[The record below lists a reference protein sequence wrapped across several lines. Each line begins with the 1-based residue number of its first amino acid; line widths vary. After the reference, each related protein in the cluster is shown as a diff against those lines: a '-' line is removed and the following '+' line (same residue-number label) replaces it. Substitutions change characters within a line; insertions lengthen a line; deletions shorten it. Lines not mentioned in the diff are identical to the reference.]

1 MVSIVW
7 LCLCIPF
14 ASAVPLYGRDGGYS
28 GYASYVPMRNHLQNG
43 HGEDSIDTSAG
54 SPEISRKPLK
64 EPTSASQEEYDEP
77 KAYDA
82 LSYKPSYQHGYD
94 NNNLGHDG
102 ASAPYAKATL
112 YGQGSG
118 GYQSQHI
125 GLHND
130 KEHDY
135 KDDYVSDPQP
145 YEYGYALK
153 DGYGN
158 TQHRKESSDGH
169 GSVKGSYGF
178 TDEHGRYRSVQY
190 VADKEGFRASV
201 KTNEPGTESQN
212 PADVHLESEQ
222 SEH

>member
-1 MVSIVW
+1 MHMG
-7 LCLCIPF
+7 LCGCACAFRLQAAF
-14 ASAVPLYGRDGGYS
+14 PLYGRDGGYS

-43 HGEDSIDTSAG
+43 RGEDSIDTSAG

-64 EPTSASQEEYDEP
+64 RTYLLHLKRSMMNQRLTMPCRIKT
-77 KAYDA
+77 
-82 LSYKPSYQHGYD
+82 SYQHGYD

-102 ASAPYAKATL
+102 LSAPYAKATL

-118 GYQSQHI
+118 GYKIADAYQSQHI

-135 KDDYVSDPQP
+135 KDDY
-145 YEYGYALK
+145 EG
-153 DGYGN
+153 
-158 TQHRKESSDGH
+158 ESSDGH